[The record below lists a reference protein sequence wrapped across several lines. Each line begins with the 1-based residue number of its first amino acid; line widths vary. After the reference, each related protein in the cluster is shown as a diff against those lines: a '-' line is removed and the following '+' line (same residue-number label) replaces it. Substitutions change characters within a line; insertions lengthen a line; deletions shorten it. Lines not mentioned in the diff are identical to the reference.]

1 MGDVLRVSLIQTDI
15 VWEDKR
21 ANLDKY
27 ATILSHI
34 TGDCDLV
41 VFPEMFTTGF
51 SMRAEDLAEC
61 IDGETITEVKKW
73 SRNYNVAI
81 AGSFIARA
89 GNVCFNRGFF
99 IEPD

>member
-1 MGDVLRVSLIQTDI
+1 MHDDPKILLPDCSIHIRGRIRLFCPFFSFSSMGDVLRFSLIQTNI

-27 ATILSHI
+27 AVILSHI

-41 VFPEMFTTGF
+41 VFSEMFTTGF

-61 IDGETITEVKKW
+61 IDGETIT
-73 SRNYNVAI
+73 
-81 AGSFIARA
+81 F
-89 GNVCFNRGFF
+89 
-99 IEPD
+99 